1 MNLRVPGALE
11 RSEGLVRVRQK
22 KKKKQ
27 ARSYGPIKRPIAVL
41 MNIMRAFNVRPET

>member
-11 RSEGLVRVRQK
+11 RSEVWCVSGK

-27 ARSYGPIKRPIAVL
+27 SYGPIKRPIAVL